1 MFVLFKNNLLLL
13 TVVLG
18 SCPIQ
23 LLLSHWSFPMNQNY
37 KKNVNIFYSRKMN
50 REIFK
55 MQESCQKILSETGK
69 ALTLTI

>member
-13 TVVLG
+13 TVVLA

-23 LLLSHWSFPMNQNY
+23 LLLSPVLPNESKLQ

-55 MQESCQKILSETGK
+55 MQESCQKILSQTGK